1 MADLR
6 IVDAPL
12 LSTVKGTEKIPTGG
26 EGNFSVSVNQ
36 VADFA
41 KLKWFLA
48 TEEYVDNA
56 VGNVQDDLNLHK
68 NNESN
73 PHNVTKTQVGLGNVD
88 NTADLDKPIGSAT
101 QAALLTLAQTKADK
115 TYVDVQL
122 NNKADKAT
130 TYSKIETESLVSAK
144 SDTTYVNTKYSS
156 HIKTFLN
163 TGTAL
168 SNTVNGEY
176 FFVISN
182 DSEKVEDLYL
192 NVNGVA
198 TNQNKSEL
206 SSLLQHNSILGR
218 DVTGAHQA
226 TSIST
231 SSGVTQ
237 QQINDFGGAKWY
249 AKVGGYE
256 LNARVML
263 ETGDIVKSTMPYNTT
278 DPNIDM
284 TGWKFDDNTVESIA
298 DLLTIENPKHNQVA
312 FVRHY
317 DLEQGIL
324 DGGGIFVYQNTNQ
337 LTNDGGYI
345 FNGWTRKLERP
356 IFTPEMFGAKGDLS
370 KDDAPNIR
378 SCTNSART
386 NKIKCIQFHNKYL
399 IDSARIA
406 GQETLLEII
415 PNCSFLGF
423 GDAEL
428 VVGESIPDKFHILSA
443 VNYITTTPDVGNVL
457 VDGLKMRGLTANTT
471 NMGVYSSNI
480 AIHTFGLNNVVIQR
494 CTFDDLDLSQV
505 IVSGVRY
512 AGVDYGSKVTVQNN
526 KILSVVAENSVNM
539 DHSSIYIE
547 APNSFVINNLF
558 SSKTMQCKK
567 VACAVEVHAPNV
579 LTKSNQIYG
588 YSRAGWLAAAPIN
601 VHNSNFIDNIA
612 HVSNHLIIVTTTDT
626 ARVSKCRISGNTV
639 RCEHATSEANF
650 VTYQGLLVTSG
661 EFDLSVAEIVVD
673 NNLLNIDYSVNPV
686 FATIANLD
694 QKLSALFHDNTI
706 FGAVAGLNALTLDSG
721 GFTKN
726 KVYNHITSAAL
737 NKDFFINIG
746 GTSLNSADLSSNE
759 FKFNAATKPSYLIS
773 LINMTGG
780 ALVNTAIAGNKY
792 LSTQKPQAD
801 VYFQPTLNIG
811 GNGNTLDINVFNAT
825 VNVPALTA
833 GQERAWTQSLT
844 NNFNNCIVD
853 FDLLPEA
860 SFYPLITKGVA
871 SGSNLGMRVKAIST
885 AAAFS
890 ISGVNMRVRTR

>member
-1 MADLR
+1 MAVPEQTPYIEHTGNGVTTSFSLKFQCESKDHLIVLVDEIEPPIATWSLTGGNVVFTTAPAAGKKITLQRNTPFSRATDYQSYNNSFRPPAVNKDFDWIWWKLQELGVADWIFGAR
-6 IVDAPL
+6 IDALKNYVDRKDDELKAYLMEEIRKQGVALDQLDDYYNYLMQRLAQIAVDKGWDASFVVDGNENQHQINNSLIRTYNSVSDL
-12 LSTVKGTEKIPTGG
+12 LSIP
-26 EGNFSVSVNQ
+26 
-36 VADFA
+36 
-41 KLKWFLA
+41 
-48 TEEYVDNA
+48 
-56 VGNVQDDLNLHK
+56 
-68 NNESN
+68 N
-73 PHNVTKTQVGLGNVD
+73 PRHG
-88 NTADLDKPIGSAT
+88 
-101 QAALLTLAQTKADK
+101 
-115 TYVDVQL
+115 
-122 NNKADKAT
+122 
-130 TYSKIETESLVSAK
+130 
-144 SDTTYVNTKYSS
+144 
-156 HIKTFLN
+156 
-163 TGTAL
+163 
-168 SNTVNGEY
+168 
-176 FFVISN
+176 
-182 DSEKVEDLYL
+182 
-192 NVNGVA
+192 
-198 TNQNKSEL
+198 
-206 SSLLQHNSILGR
+206 
-218 DVTGAHQA
+218 
-226 TSIST
+226 
-231 SSGVTQ
+231 
-237 QQINDFGGAKWY
+237 
-249 AKVGGYE
+249 
-256 LNARVML
+256 
-263 ETGDIVKSTMPYNTT
+263 
-278 DPNIDM
+278 
-284 TGWKFDDNTVESIA
+284 
-298 DLLTIENPKHNQVA
+298 QVA

-345 FNGWTRKLERP
+345 FKGWTRKLERP

-370 KDDAPNIR
+370 KDDAPNIQ

-406 GQETLLEII
+406 GQETLLEMI
-415 PNCSFLGF
+415 PSCSFLGF

-443 VNYITTTPDVGNVL
+443 VNYITTASDVGNVL

-480 AIHTFGLNNVVIQR
+480 AIHTFGLNNVCIQR

-512 AGVDYGSKVTVQNN
+512 DGVDYGSKVTVQNN

-539 DHSSIYIE
+539 DHSSIYME
-547 APNSFVINNLF
+547 APNSFVTNNLF
-558 SSKTMQCKK
+558 DSKTLQCKK

-579 LTKSNQIYG
+579 LTKGNQIYG
-588 YSRAGWLAAAPIN
+588 YSRAGWLASAPID
-601 VHNSNFIDNIA
+601 VYNSNFIDNIA

-626 ARVSKCRISGNTV
+626 ARVSKCRISGNKV

-661 EFDLSVAEIVVD
+661 EFDLGVNEIVVD

-694 QKLSALFHDNTI
+694 QELSALFHDNII
-706 FGAVAGLNALTLDSG
+706 FGAVGGLNALNLDSG

-759 FKFNAATKPSYLIS
+759 FKFNAATKPSYLIG
-773 LINMTGG
+773 LINMTGDS
-780 ALVNTAIAGNKY
+780 LVSTAISGNKY

-811 GNGNTLDINVFNAT
+811 GNANVLDIMTFSRS
-825 VNVPALTA
+825 VNIPSLTA
-833 GQERAWTQSLT
+833 GQEHAWTQSLP

-853 FDLLPEA
+853 VELLPEG
-860 SFYPLITKGVA
+860 SFYPLVNKGVA
-871 SGSNLGMRVKAIST
+871 SGSNLDMRVKAIST
-885 AAAFS
+885 TAAFS
-890 ISGVNMRVRTR
+890 VSGVNMRVRTR